1 MQKNSVDRL
10 SFSRFYCFL
19 SDVIANPIK
28 IVEIYKN
35 MNNNVER
42 KNYIRSNAK
51 KHIFCGKFRKVFIIL
66 SSKSDIFHSAEFG
79 YNIMIFSQL

>member
-35 MNNNVER
+35 MSNNVER
-42 KNYIRSNAK
+42 IILQVMPK
-51 KHIFCGKFRKVFIIL
+51 KHIFCGEFRKVFIIL